1 MAYAPVPVSN
11 TSGSNFLGQL
21 QAYSLQRKALDA
33 LRPMWRFYQVCMHDD
48 LGLREGKTRRWFRYT
63 NLGANTNPV
72 AEGQVGTSIGM
83 SPSKPID
90 ATISQ
95 YADFMT
101 ISDILQASAPD
112 AIMESYADQLGFR
125 AGFTVDNV
133 TRSVIDAE
141 TGAAQAKLGAYLTIR
156 DFHAAT
162 SILQGANVM
171 PMDGGWFKCLTHAY
185 TAFDIMNDPSSGGIV
200 DLHKYTDP
208 DLVTGKGTDRGFLLR
223 QYMADVTISNNV
235 KMTSGSPNQWR
246 TYVFGAG
253 AVGTVS
259 LSGYKPNQVVDPN
272 KETFKVFS
280 KVENTPSLYN
290 PTGQIG
296 GFVSYN
302 FTHVTKVLEGPS
314 TIGGSFRYAYIDTPS
329 SIVA

>member
-1 MAYAPVPVSN
+1 M
-11 TSGSNFLGQL
+11 F
-21 QAYSLQRKALDA
+21 
-33 LRPMWRFYQVCMHDD
+33 RFYDLTVKDQ

-63 NLGANTNPV
+63 NLAANTTPV
-72 AEGQVGTSIGM
+72 GEGGVGTSIGM

-90 ATISQ
+90 ATCSQ

-101 ISDILQASAPD
+101 ISDILRDTAPD
-112 AIMESYADQLGFR
+112 AIMEAFADQMGFR
-125 AGFTVDNV
+125 AGLTVDNI

-141 TGAAQAKLGAYLTIR
+141 TGALQAKLGAYLTIR

-162 SILQGANVM
+162 SILQGANVR
-171 PMDGGWFKCLTHAY
+171 PMEGGWFKCLTHPY

-223 QYMADVTISNNV
+223 QYMADVTISTNV

-246 TYVFGAG
+246 TYIVGDGAIG
-253 AVGTVS
+253 AVS
-259 LSGYKPNQVVDPN
+259 LAGYKPNQIVDPN

-280 KVENTPSLYN
+280 QVERTPALYN

-302 FTHVTKVLEGPS
+302 FMDVTKVLEGPS
-314 TIGGSFRYAYIDTPS
+314 TIGGSYRYAMIDTPS